1 MSCVC
6 EHYSWIQPPVTVE
19 ADYSPEK
26 NDILFPIAMFH
37 LPFYSPNG
45 PQYVLTILISHYIN
59 KN

>member
-1 MSCVC
+1 MITLSV
-6 EHYSWIQPPVTVE
+6 HLLPYSWIQPPVTVE

-45 PQYVLTILISHYIN
+45 PQ
-59 KN
+59 